1 MLRLL
6 AAALLAAA
14 PLRAGDPLDPVEM
27 AEMLSKTTV
36 SVRISSAAAAEMPPS
51 NAGRPVAA
59 PPVANASD
67 MAETIYLASGV
78 SLGHGLIVT
87 FCTAP
92 MSARFRA
99 TLHDGQQT
107 DAELRVADDYSG
119 LRLIEVANR
128 ELPRLE
134 LAVESPKLGAAVM
147 SAAAMGL
154 EDPLVSLGIVSGADY
169 RPAGVELPPML
180 VCDVRSAETSNGG
193 PVMDRDGKLVGVVA
207 ATSNAA
213 QKPGWTYAIPARHVQ
228 RLVQAKADNQ
238 IVLLRRQ
245 RPVAGFTLG
254 AGAKDG
260 VVRVERVETGGPAE
274 RAGIKPGDV
283 LLEADGRKIRSAYQ
297 AIDLILRKQPGD
309 RVPLVIEQSGNSKSL
324 TMLLAGTTASQTYNV
339 DPSLQVGPQVNVTMV
354 SPDKIEVRRTLS
366 EEAKPAP
373 ARYAQDEVAAL
384 KAQLAAFE
392 QSVERLQEELRRRDQ
407 TQVETNKLIESMTT
421 EMARLRK
428 RLESKEE

>member
-1 MLRLL
+1 
-6 AAALLAAA
+6 
-14 PLRAGDPLDPVEM
+14 M
-27 AEMLSKTTV
+27 ANGGPTS
-36 SVRISSAAAAEMPPS
+36 
-51 NAGRPVAA
+51 
-59 PPVANASD
+59 
-67 MAETIYLASGV
+67 ETIFLASGV
-78 SLGHGLIVT
+78 SLGRGLIVT

-92 MSARFRA
+92 ISARFRA
-99 TLHDGQQT
+99 TLHDGQQA

-128 ELPRLE
+128 ELPSLE
-134 LAVESPKLGAAVM
+134 LASESPKLGAPVM

-154 EDPLVSLGIVSGADY
+154 ETPLVSLGIVSGADY
-169 RPAGVELPPML
+169 LPAGVELPPLL
-180 VCDVRSAETSNGG
+180 VCDVRSVETSSGG
-193 PVMDRDGKLVGVVA
+193 PVVNREGKLVGIVA

-213 QKPGWTYAIPARHVQ
+213 QKPGWTYAIPARHVL

-309 RVPLVIEQSGNSKSL
+309 RVPLVVEQSGDSKSV
-324 TMLLAGTTASQTYNV
+324 TMMLAGTTSAQTYGV
-339 DPSLQVGPQVNVTMV
+339 DPSFQVGPQVNVTMV
-354 SPDKIEVRRTLS
+354 PPDKIEVRRNIG
-366 EEAKPAP
+366 PAP
-373 ARYAQDEVAAL
+373 TASLGGQSAQTRSAQDEVAAL
-384 KAQLAAFE
+384 KAQLA
-392 QSVERLQEELRRRDQ
+392 
-407 TQVETNKLIESMTT
+407 ETNNLIESMTS
-421 EMARLRK
+421 EISRLRK
-428 RLESKEE
+428 RLETKEE